1 MQPVEIRAAI
11 DAEQHRLAVDHERS
25 VSVSQRG
32 LGDQRKSTAP
42 VVTVA
47 GEQAHALAVTL
58 DEQVVTIV
66 LDLVCQSGPAGTL
79 ASRVGMQG
87 SIADLGMR
95 LT

>member
-1 MQPVEIRAAI
+1 MRCFGW
-11 DAEQHRLAVDHERS
+11 ERS
-25 VSVSQRG
+25 FG
-32 LGDQRKSTAP
+32 NEPKPAAP
-42 VVTVA
+42 VVAVA

-79 ASRVGMQG
+79 ASRVGMRG